1 MGFLRRLADRFDPKV
16 EQRDSWDNMAS
27 ATGLPVASSTVN
39 PRSAENLSTVL
50 ACVNAISTALSALP
64 ANVYRTSAD
73 NVRKESPE
81 HPLDRLIR
89 RGPNRW
95 QTWPDFVEFWIAQT
109 LLRGNGLVEIVSDT
123 RGHVVELIPY
133 PWDWVT
139 VQLLPS
145 GRVAYDVC
153 EMYGYLGGKGRR
165 KRLLSGEV
173 LHLRDRTD
181 EGIVG
186 RSRLQRG
193 AAVVSAAS
201 GLYEFAGSLYQNGIY
216 PSGILT
222 PEMSTISPE
231 QATILRDSLKAA
243 FQGPKKAGAAMILP
257 LTMKW
262 QSLAMSPED
271 AELLESR
278 RFTTEEIC
286 RLYQV
291 PPQIVQ
297 DHSRSTFTN
306 SETAGRW
313 FAQFCLLPWVR
324 KIEAEFARS
333 LFTSGRYSL
342 ELDMGVFDR
351 GDPAQRWNSYGTA
364 VDKKILTPDEIR
376 ELEGWN
382 PREAAQ
388 SA

>member
-1 MGFLRRLADRFDPKV
+1 MGFLRKLADHFDPPI
-16 EQRDSWDNMAS
+16 EQRNSWDNMAS
-27 ATGLPVASSTVN
+27 TMGLPVATEGIN
-39 PRSAENLSTVL
+39 PRAAENLSTVL

-64 ANVYRTSAD
+64 ANVYRTND
-73 NVRKESPE
+73 NTRKEAPD

-89 RGPNRW
+89 RGPNCW
-95 QTWPDFVEFWIAQT
+95 QTWPDFMEFWIAQT
-109 LLRGNGLVEIVSDT
+109 LLRGNGLVEIVSDK
-123 RGHVVELIPY
+123 RGQVMELIPY

-139 VQLLPS
+139 VQLLSS

-153 EMYGYLGGKGRR
+153 EMYGYPGGKGKR

-173 LHLRDRTD
+173 LHLKDRSD
-181 EGIVG
+181 EGIIG

-201 GLYEFAGSLYQNGIY
+201 GLYEFAGNLYRNGVF
-216 PSGILT
+216 PSGVLT
-222 PEMSTISPE
+222 PERTLSAE
-231 QATILRDSLKAA
+231 QSQELRECLYAA
-243 FQGPKKAGAAMILP
+243 FGGAKNAGKAMVLP
-257 LTMKW
+257 INMKW
-262 QSLAMSPED
+262 QSLGISPED

-324 KIEAEFARS
+324 KIEAEFMRS

-342 ELDMGVFDR
+342 ELDMSVFDR
-351 GDPAQRWNSYGTA
+351 GDPAQRWNSYGVA
-364 VDKKILTPDEIR
+364 VDKQILTPDEIR

-382 PREAAQ
+382 PKQ
-388 SA
+388 PLPMVS

>member
-1 MGFLRRLADRFDPKV
+1 
-16 EQRDSWDNMAS
+16 
-27 ATGLPVASSTVN
+27 
-39 PRSAENLSTVL
+39 
-50 ACVNAISTALSALP
+50 
-64 ANVYRTSAD
+64 
-73 NVRKESPE
+73 
-81 HPLDRLIR
+81 
-89 RGPNRW
+89 
-95 QTWPDFVEFWIAQT
+95 
-109 LLRGNGLVEIVSDT
+109 
-123 RGHVVELIPY
+123 
-133 PWDWVT
+133 
-139 VQLLPS
+139 
-145 GRVAYDVC
+145 
-153 EMYGYLGGKGRR
+153 
-165 KRLLSGEV
+165 
-173 LHLRDRTD
+173 
-181 EGIVG
+181 
-186 RSRLQRG
+186 
-193 AAVVSAAS
+193 
-201 GLYEFAGSLYQNGIY
+201 
-216 PSGILT
+216 
-222 PEMSTISPE
+222 
-231 QATILRDSLKAA
+231 
-243 FQGPKKAGAAMILP
+243 MILP

-342 ELDMGVFDR
+342 ELDMSVFDR